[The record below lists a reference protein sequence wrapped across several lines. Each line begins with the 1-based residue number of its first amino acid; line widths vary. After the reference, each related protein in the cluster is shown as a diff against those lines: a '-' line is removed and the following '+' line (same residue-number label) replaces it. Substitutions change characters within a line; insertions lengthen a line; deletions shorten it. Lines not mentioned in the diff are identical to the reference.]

1 MRKRVS
7 GLRLRMIE
15 ERADWLF
22 SHEQIGE
29 CSRERR
35 RGSMLLHGM
44 HRQVRG
50 RGLHP
55 VQQPLMEAMEK
66 EKDNLVESVRE

>member
-1 MRKRVS
+1 MS

-22 SHEQIGE
+22 GE

-55 VQQPLMEAMEK
+55 VQPLMEAMEK
-66 EKDNLVESVRE
+66 EKDNWIERVRE